1 MNRTCII
8 TGVNGQL
15 GQYFVKYL
23 QENEPEIKIIG
34 TIRHKSFEQQ
44 EYLFDRE
51 GVVFELMDLSDVHS
65 IENLIIKYKP
75 DYFLNFAANAIVPE
89 SWETPVQQ
97 MEVNFISVIH
107 QLEAIRKHS
116 PSTKYFNCGS
126 STEFAASK
134 TPLSESSPLSP
145 SSPYAVAKTAARNLI
160 DIYRQRYGL
169 YALQGWLF
177 NFESKIRGEKYLTRK
192 VTSNVGRI
200 RKALKEGKNFN
211 PLQLGNINGI
221 RSYLHCEDVVK
232 GIWLMINQEFANPF
246 LTKILDNIID
256 DSHYSWRLDLIPA
269 IKPYLLS
276 SSSLYSVKDFVTK
289 AFEYAGFR
297 GYWYGWGMNEKYYIT
312 DLTIDSQNNYR
323 WSCNRERVIGVE
335 INQKFFRPLDTN
347 ILCGDA
353 ALIEKELGW
362 KPQISFDEI
371 VKEMVDYDCYE

>member
-221 RSYLHCEDVVK
+221 RSYLH
-232 GIWLMINQEFANPF
+232 
-246 LTKILDNIID
+246 
-256 DSHYSWRLDLIPA
+256 
-269 IKPYLLS
+269 
-276 SSSLYSVKDFVTK
+276 
-289 AFEYAGFR
+289 
-297 GYWYGWGMNEKYYIT
+297 
-312 DLTIDSQNNYR
+312 
-323 WSCNRERVIGVE
+323 
-335 INQKFFRPLDTN
+335 
-347 ILCGDA
+347 
-353 ALIEKELGW
+353 
-362 KPQISFDEI
+362 
-371 VKEMVDYDCYE
+371 